1 MAKTAKPIP
10 GTLPKQH
17 HSMSLEI
24 VRESRELRAAAGDQA
39 AVTEEVYDVVVSTE
53 TPIESPFGFE
63 VLSHQRSAIDLRYAK
78 RGLPVYLEHGLSYS
92 MPDPEYLVGR
102 VTEIVLDTEAKKQR
116 GKLRFTSTPR
126 ALQAKTMVDDGTL
139 VDGSVGWF
147 PRKYRREA
155 NVDPAGP
162 ETTLWTRWIPS
173 EFGLV
178 GIPADINAG
187 FGRNAAGAEEFPVE
201 SESGEPAKEEQT
213 MKRVRNEQNAVIE
226 VEDSDPRPAITEA
239 AAAGQDRSAR
249 SAADPGR
256 DLRAEAREIT
266 RICRSQGLSEA
277 ETEVYLDSGKEPRD
291 VSHAIFLKR
300 ATRSGGGAPPSSE
313 QIDEMPENDFARY
326 DLGRMVRMAT
336 EIREGANTRFDGL
349 EAEVEAELAKDQP
362 AKHGG
367 HLVPLRALRNIG
379 AERRGRAAP
388 MGIGIQ
394 HGGAEFAQ
402 TQVHDFIEYL
412 RPAAMCVSLGAEVIT
427 GCVGTQ
433 VWPKFTGDPI
443 VRFMAQNPPAG
454 AADSAISTGVAVGS
468 PKTMIGTVP
477 FPRQILNA
485 TGFDFS
491 SRIQR
496 VFATAH
502 GLALDLKG
510 MFGTGTDGEPTGIW
524 YTPGVQSLAMG
535 GVPSYKKLVK
545 MSGLC
550 EDLNAVGMSFG
561 YMTTPL
567 MRAELAATL
576 KADGVPG
583 FIWEGTSQ
591 AGTVAGY
598 PARATTQVPRTLV
611 GGAEHGLIFGPWDL
625 LMFLLWGSGVEFLVD
640 PLTLATSGQIRIT
653 TYQEGDVVNQAPT
666 LFVKG
671 TGATV
676 TA

>member
-1 MAKTAKPIP
+1 MPARKPIP
-10 GTLPKQH
+10 RTLPKQH
-17 HSMSLEI
+17 SGLRLEI
-24 VRESRELRAAAGDQA
+24 VRETRELRAAAGDQP
-39 AVTEEVYDVVVSTE
+39 AVTEEVYDVVISSE
-53 TPIESPFGFE
+53 TPIETPFGFE
-63 VLSHQRSAIDLRYAK
+63 VLSHQRNAIDTRYSK

-102 VTEIVLDTEAKKQR
+102 VTDIVLDPAAKNQR

-126 ALQAKTMVDDGTL
+126 ALQARTMVDDGTL
-139 VDGSVGWF
+139 IDGSIGWF

-155 NVDPAGP
+155 NVDPAGH
-162 ETTLWTRWIPS
+162 ETTFWTRWIPS
-173 EFGLV
+173 EFSLV
-178 GIPADINAG
+178 GIPADVAAG
-187 FGRNAAGAEEFPVE
+187 IGRNAAGAEEFPVE

-213 MKRVRNEQNAVIE
+213 MKRVRNEQGALIE
-226 VEDSDPRPAITEA
+226 VADDDPRPAVTEA
-239 AAAGQDRSAR
+239 AAGGERNVRSA
-249 SAADPGR
+249 SEAGR

-291 VSHAIFLKR
+291 VAHAIFQSR
-300 ATRSGGGAPPSSE
+300 ATRSAGSATPSAE
-313 QIDEMPENDFARY
+313 QVDEMPQRDFARY

-336 EIREGANTRFDGL
+336 EIREGGNTRFDGI
-349 EAEVEAELAKDQP
+349 EAEVEAELAKSQP
-362 AKHGG
+362 PKHGG
-367 HLVPLRALRNIG
+367 HLVPLRHLRNIG
-379 AERRGRAAP
+379 AERRGRAVS
-388 MGIGIQ
+388 MGMGIQ

-443 VRFMAQNPPAG
+443 VRFMAQNPAAG
-454 AADSAISTGVAVGS
+454 AADSGISTGVAVGS

-510 MFGTGTDGEPTGIW
+510 MFGTGTDGEPTGVW

-545 MSGLC
+545 MSGLS
-550 EDLNAVGMSFG
+550 EDLNAVGMSLG

-591 AGTVAGY
+591 NGTVAGY

-676 TA
+676 SA